1 MKASDITWHNDRGY
15 VYVEGY
21 GCVRYGFDECTHQ
34 PGNHSVRNDT
44 VMLVVRAERSQRAI
58 SQHSN
63 RTLAAI
69 ELRIRMPYV
78 RRGPSNQPGQLPEG
92 SEILLHTGFKTLGRV
107 DDGEKGQPCAIL
119 DGPCFSNDHYSCLQ
133 AQELF
138 EKSAPWPLGNLAD
151 ILTARS
157 AEPFW
162 QRMDDLFRAWLDRAL
177 TESAALPHT
186 CPHCGGTG
194 SVPQT

>member
-1 MKASDITWHNDRGY
+1 MKASDITWHNNRG
-15 VYVEGY
+15 
-21 GCVRYGFDECTHQ
+21 CTH
-34 PGNHSVRNDT
+34 PGDHSVRNDT
-44 VMLVVRAERSQRAI
+44 VMLMVRAERS
-58 SQHSN
+58 
-63 RTLAAI
+63 LAAI

-78 RRGPSNQPGQLPEG
+78 RQTIRMANLPEG
-92 SEILLHTGFKTLGRV
+92 SEILLHTGFKTRGRV

-138 EKSAPWPLGNLAD
+138 EKHARALWPLLDNNLLASV
-151 ILTARS
+151 LTARS

-162 QRMDDLFRAWLDRAL
+162 QDMDDLFRAWLDRAL

-186 CPHCGGTG
+186 CPHCSGTG
-194 SVPQT
+194 SVPAK